1 MLWGF
6 MSNFVGK
13 FELMKLPFQPKAFLF
28 DMDGTLYNSMPNHA
42 SSWYQ
47 MVCELGIECTPEEFY
62 LLEGATGAYT
72 VNMLYR
78 RAYGREAS
86 PEEVQQLYER
96 KAEIF
101 RTKPQPQVM
110 PGARQ
115 LVEQVMNLPWH
126 PITIL
131 VTGSAQ
137 GSLLDQLNNDF
148 PGAFPTERR
157 VTALNVKRSKPAPD
171 PFMQGAS
178 LAGVS
183 PEECVAI
190 ENAPLGVQS
199 AHAAG
204 CFTVAVNT
212 GPIAIERL
220 IEAGADWAFPSMI
233 ECANSL
239 LV

>member
-1 MLWGF
+1 
-6 MSNFVGK
+6 MSNFVV
-13 FELMKLPFQPKAFLF
+13 MKLPFQPKAFLF
-28 DMDGTLYNSMPNHA
+28 DMDGTLYDSMPNHA

-72 VNMLYR
+72 VNLLFQ

-86 PEEVQQLYER
+86 AEEVQRLYER

-101 RTKPQPQVM
+101 RTKPQPRVM

-126 PITIL
+126 PQTIL
-131 VTGSAQ
+131 VTGSGQ
-137 GSLLDQLNNDF
+137 GSLLQKLDADF
-148 PGAFPTERR
+148 PGAFPEERR

-171 PFMQGAS
+171 PFMQGAAV
-178 LAGVS
+178 AGVNAA
-183 PEECVAI
+183 ECVAV

-212 GPIAIERL
+212 GPIPIERL
-220 IEAGADWAFPSMI
+220 IEAGADLAFPSMLD
-233 ECANSL
+233 CASIL
-239 LV
+239 LN